1 MVRLIGGEIDGGRL
15 RVGPG
20 CGPDGGRA
28 KGRIWVA
35 RIRTAVPR
43 EGRKGGWWTEGD
55 APLSVP
61 CMCAR
66 LSPRTSTVTPDLVSD
81 WISRSSFASLFV
93 SMVGAVTFG
102 VAVPESR
109 GR

>member
-1 MVRLIGGEIDGGRL
+1 LPPSYGDSSGPAVDEWFDGSEVRSTVDGFVWDRDAGRMWARERSDL
-15 RVGPG
+15 
-20 CGPDGGRA
+20 GR
-28 KGRIWVA
+28 A

-43 EGRKGGWWTEGD
+43 EGRKGGRWTEGD

-81 WISRSSFASLFV
+81 
-93 SMVGAVTFG
+93 
-102 VAVPESR
+102 
-109 GR
+109 

>member
-1 MVRLIGGEIDGGRL
+1 MRAGWRARERSDLGR
-15 RVGPG
+15 
-20 CGPDGGRA
+20 
-28 KGRIWVA
+28 A

-43 EGRKGGWWTEGD
+43 EGRKGGRWTEGD

-93 SMVGAVTFG
+93 SMVGAVNFG
-102 VAVPESR
+102 VESR